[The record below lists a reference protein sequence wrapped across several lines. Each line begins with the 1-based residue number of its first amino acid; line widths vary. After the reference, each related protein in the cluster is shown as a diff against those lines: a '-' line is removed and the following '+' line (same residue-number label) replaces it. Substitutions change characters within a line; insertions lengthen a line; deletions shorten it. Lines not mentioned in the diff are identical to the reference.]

1 MQTSYDLEKKLA
13 ESLERIRAEQE
24 KVSKIK
30 REMIALR
37 RQRRKP
43 AEYPK
48 EVIDWFAET
57 EEEEE
62 E

>member
-1 MQTSYDLEKKLA
+1 MQTSYDLEKKLS
-13 ESLERIRAEQE
+13 ESLERIRAEQD

-43 AEYPK
+43 VEYPK

>member
-1 MQTSYDLEKKLA
+1 MNTSYDLERRLA
-13 ESLERIRAEQE
+13 ESLERIRAEQD

-30 REMIALR
+30 REMIKLR
-37 RQRRKP
+37 RAHREP
-43 AEYPK
+43 TEYPK

-62 E
+62 G